1 MSSLRVAVSSPPPPR
16 RWNGGKGI
24 MQLESGLRRRSLAS
38 VSPWGGEGTATRRL
52 WNNWPLSCLSSWNA
66 RQYISLQLSTSC
78 KRNSPI
84 KSTDYGSLPQLWCS
98 NHVQDSVG
106 LLALTPVSFFFLLK
120 FLNDMFE
127 LGGFNSDTIPL
138 GVLHEQL
145 VSLVKAIFGN

>member
-1 MSSLRVAVSSPPPPR
+1 MSSLSSPPSPP
-16 RWNGGKGI
+16 RWNGGKG
-24 MQLESGLRRRSLAS
+24 MRLRSGLRRRSFAS
-38 VSPWGGEGTATRRL
+38 VSPWGGGGGEGTATRRL
-52 WNNWPLSCLSSWNA
+52 KNNWPLSCLSSWNA
-66 RQYISLQLSTSC
+66 KQYISLQLSTSC

-120 FLNDMFE
+120 FLYDMFE

-138 GVLHEQL
+138 GILHEQL